1 MVCMTDFATA
11 VLRNFVIKLLA
22 VVFTW
27 VGVHFIAIP
36 EADKAAITNWA
47 VLAVAAGLMFVYTVV
62 IHWLETRAGNGT
74 FAVACRAVARIL
86 MLGIKARPT
95 YLRPAPEPQPAPV
108 VTPIHQVGP
117 DGKPL
122 Q

>member
-1 MVCMTDFATA
+1 MSDFATA

-27 VGVHFIAIP
+27 VGVHFVAIP
-36 EADKAAITNWA
+36 AHDKAAVTNWA
-47 VLAVAAGLMFVYTVV
+47 VLAVTAGFMFVYTVV
-62 IHWLETRAGNGT
+62 VHWLETRAGNGT
-74 FAVACRAVARIL
+74 LAVGCRALARVL

-95 YLRPAPEPQPAPV
+95 YVTPPLPAEPEPA

-117 DGKPL
+117 DGRPL
-122 Q
+122 